1 MLTRRQFLASLVP
14 GLALLSGGATLAY
27 VGYRRGSC
35 PLSNEGRCVGPCSAL
50 LDADGNKL
58 CDRISSTAAQAL
70 PAESDTQSADAVSP
84 TVVSLSPTAE
94 SMPLPTTTQQATAMP
109 TATPVTK
116 KTTVS
121 CPFGQVNDKY
131 PGRCGR
137 YVDRNGNKICD
148 LSEPR

>member
-58 CDRISSTAAQAL
+58 CDRISSAAAQAL
-70 PAESDTQSADAVSP
+70 PAESDTQSTDAVSP
-84 TVVSLSPTAE
+84 TAV
-94 SMPLPTTTQQATAMP
+94 P
-109 TATPVTK
+109 TATPATK
-116 KTTVS
+116 RTTVS

-148 LSEPR
+148 LSEPS

>member
-35 PLSNEGRCVGPCSAL
+35 PLSNEGRCVGPCAAL
-50 LDADGNKL
+50 LDKDGNGL
-58 CDRISSTAAQAL
+58 CDRVSVAEVQAL
-70 PAESDTQSADAVSP
+70 SPEVDTLPNEAP
-84 TVVSLSPTAE
+84 SPTATVAAA
-94 SMPLPTTTQQATAMP
+94 STPTHTATQKATALPTPTP
-109 TATPVTK
+109 TAK
-116 KTTVS
+116 RLTVA
-121 CPFGQVNDKY
+121 CPFGQVNDRY

-137 YVDRNGNKICD
+137 YVDRNGNNICD